1 MALFD
6 EKDGMLMG
14 AAKLMANTRD
24 AYENRLA
31 ELHVQINWMVQELD
45 TERGR
50 NAKLAEE
57 NRNWGEHHDDVVGR
71 RNKMISEERAE
82 KQNLRT
88 QLDAKDAQIRTL
100 QLIRAVEHAQKH
112 ANGAMVTFL
121 LDAQSGR
128 ETRHGDVLEAYDDAY
143 ASHLRDCK
151 MTAAHFEELRAAGHD
166 FRPPKAAD
174 WEVDP
179 AIQADESRSVPTP
192 R

>member
-24 AYENRLA
+24 AYENRIA
-31 ELHVQINWMVQELD
+31 ELLGQINFLVETLE

-50 NAKLAEE
+50 NAKLAAE
-57 NRNWGEHHDDVVGR
+57 NAQWAEHHDNVVGR

-82 KQNLRT
+82 KRDLRI
-88 QLDAKDAQIRTL
+88 QLEAKDAQIRIL
-100 QLIRAVEHAQKH
+100 QILRAVEFSQKH
-112 ANGAMVTFL
+112 AYGAMVNFL
-121 LDAQSGR
+121 LDVQAGR
-128 ETRHGDVLEAYDDAY
+128 QPAHANGVEAFDRTY
-143 ASHLRDCK
+143 ASSLRACK
-151 MTAAHFEELRAAGHD
+151 LTAAHFEELRAAGHD
-166 FRPPKAAD
+166 FRPPEAAH

-179 AIQADESRSVPTP
+179 AFQADESGSVPTP